1 MAKNKNWEANP
12 NIELA
17 SELLKKISQE
27 KQKLIAEKKLKKNK
41 PLPKI
46 NKNEILFISQNIL
59 WVRIDDL
66 FIVEKRITGIKNA
79 IPGKYPLVVTA
90 VKN

>member
-27 KQKLIAEKKLKKNK
+27 KQKLIAEKKTQKRQTLANDKRKRNFVYFK
-41 PLPKI
+41 
-46 NKNEILFISQNIL
+46 NIL

-66 FIVEKRITGIKNA
+66 FIVEKGITGIKNA
-79 IPGKYPLVVTA
+79 ISEKYPLVVTA

>member
-1 MAKNKNWEANP
+1 M
-12 NIELA
+12 
-17 SELLKKISQE
+17 
-27 KQKLIAEKKLKKNK
+27 
-41 PLPKI
+41 PKI
-46 NKNEILFISQNIL
+46 NKNEILFISKNIL
-59 WVRIDDL
+59 WARIDDL